1 MDHELESDPVK
12 PMTAELQKRVKLL

>member
-1 MDHELESDPVK
+1 MSHELESDPVK